1 MKPIISDLVNRYE
14 SGRLSR
20 RELIQG
26 LALLVT
32 ATSVPAATES
42 AARPQPALPAT
53 GIDHVSVR
61 VSDME
66 KSVAFYSSLFGLKN
80 VSEDKPHRIVR
91 LGNPKVIVSL
101 RQDTPHGQIDHFGVA
116 VAGFDKAEVTKNI
129 EARGLK
135 TQEDWEYGFYVRDP
149 DGVPVQFM
157 KSG

>member
-14 SGRLSR
+14 TGRLSR

-32 ATSVPAATES
+32 ATSVPAAT
-42 AARPQPALPAT
+42 ATTQPLPAT

-61 VSDME
+61 VSDMD

-91 LGNPKVIVSL
+91 LGNPKVKP
-101 RQDTPHGQIDHFGVA
+101 RA
-116 VAGFDKAEVTKNI
+116 KA
-129 EARGLK
+129 
-135 TQEDWEYGFYVRDP
+135 
-149 DGVPVQFM
+149 
-157 KSG
+157 